1 MKKYFISLLLTA
13 AFSVNAQYNFQIA
26 FPNLTFTNPLDL
38 QHAGDGSNRIFVVEQ
53 AGRIKVFP
61 NNSSVTSTKIFLD
74 ITDRVT
80 SGGETGLL
88 GLAFHPDYEN
98 NGYFYVNYTA
108 PNPLRTVVS
117 RFQVSST
124 NPDSADKNSE
134 QILLTFNQPYSNHNG
149 GCVVFGPD
157 GYLYIAT
164 GDGGSGG
171 DPQNNAQ
178 NITNL
183 LGKILRID
191 VDNPQP
197 PLNYGIPPTNPF
209 ADSTNTS
216 IRKEIY
222 AYGLRNPWRF
232 SFDNVTGWLW
242 AADVGQ
248 SSWEEIDIITNGGNY
263 GWRCYEGNHPFN
275 TSGCNGT
282 YIFPVWEYSHSD
294 GISITGGYVYRGQNV
309 PELYGKY
316 IYGDYGSRKVWSLL
330 YDGVNPPTNT
340 QITTAAGPITS
351 FGVDQNN
358 ELYLVSFNG
367 KIYNFIPT
375 VIPVELSS
383 FTATVVNGKVR
394 LDWYTASETNNTG
407 FVIQKSQDGV
417 NFQDIYF
424 IGGNGTTTQ
433 RNIYSYTDEN
443 VSFGVYYYRLKQI
456 DMDGTINYLNVVAVD
471 LGLPQSFMLEQNFPN
486 PFNPA
491 TKIRFTIP
499 SVIASPNM
507 TKQSQLVTLR
517 VYDILGNEVAT
528 LVNEEKPAGVYEVEF
543 STESFGGASQFTSG
557 MYIYKLTA
565 GEFSQSRKMI
575 LIK

>member
-1 MKKYFISLLLTA
+1 MLGLFA
-13 AFSVNAQYNFQIA
+13 ANAQYNFQVA
-26 FPNLTFTNPLDL
+26 FPNLTFSNPLDL

-61 NNSSVTSTKIFLD
+61 NNSSVTTTKTFLD

-88 GLAFHPDYEN
+88 GLAFHPNYES

-108 PNPLRTVVS
+108 PSPLRTVVS
-117 RFQVSST
+117 RFQVSPT
-124 NPDSADKNSE
+124 NPDSADKNTE

-149 GCVVFGPD
+149 GCVAFGAD

-209 ADSTNTS
+209 VDSTNTS

-222 AYGLRNPWRF
+222 AYGLRNPWRM
-232 SFDNVTGWLW
+232 SFDPVTGWLW

-248 SSWEEIDIITNGGNY
+248 NTWEEIDIINNGGNY
-263 GWRCYEGNHPFN
+263 GWRCYEGNHPYN

-282 YIFPVWEYSHSD
+282 YIFPIWEYSHSE
-294 GISITGGYVYRGQNV
+294 GISVTGGYVYRGQNV

-330 YDGVNPPTNT
+330 YDGINPATNT
-340 QITTAAGPITS
+340 QITTAAASITS

-383 FTATVVNGKVR
+383 FNATVVNGKVR
-394 LDWYTASETNNTG
+394 LDWYTASEKNNSG
-407 FVIQKSQDGV
+407 FVIERSQDGV
-417 NFQDIYF
+417 NFKDIYF

-433 RNIYSYTDEN
+433 RNIYSYTDVD

-456 DMDGTINYLNVVAVD
+456 DMDGTVNYHNVVSVD
-471 LGLPQSFMLEQNFPN
+471 LGLPKSLLLEQNFPN
-486 PFNPA
+486 PFNPS
-491 TKIRFTIP
+491 TKIRYTIP
-499 SVIASPNM
+499 DVILSSSKDDEGGITFRNS
-507 TKQSQLVTLR
+507 QSDSKVTLK

-528 LVNEEKPAGVYEVEF
+528 LVNEYKQPGLYEVEF
-543 STESFGGASQFTSG
+543 DASKLTSG
-557 MYIYKLTA
+557 MYVYKL
-565 GEFSQSRKMI
+565 SVSNYSSVRKM
-575 LIK
+575 LLMK